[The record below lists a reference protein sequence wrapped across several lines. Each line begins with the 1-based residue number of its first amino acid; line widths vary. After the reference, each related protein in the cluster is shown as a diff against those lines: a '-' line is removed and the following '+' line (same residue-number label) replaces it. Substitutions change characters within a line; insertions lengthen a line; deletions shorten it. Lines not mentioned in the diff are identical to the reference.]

1 MTEKE
6 LKRLRRSELLEL
18 LLIQTRETE
27 RLQKKLEQAERELA
41 DRNLRIEKA
50 GNIAQAALEI
60 NGVMEAAQA
69 AAQQYLDSIARMEQ
83 QTARRCE
90 AILQQSRK
98 EAARRIREAARS
110 QADQSL
116 IGEIHSPL
124 DENIK

>member
-98 EAARRIREAARS
+98 EAARRIREAARA
-110 QADQSL
+110 QDDQIL
-116 IGEIHSPL
+116 IGELHSLL
-124 DENIK
+124 DENKK